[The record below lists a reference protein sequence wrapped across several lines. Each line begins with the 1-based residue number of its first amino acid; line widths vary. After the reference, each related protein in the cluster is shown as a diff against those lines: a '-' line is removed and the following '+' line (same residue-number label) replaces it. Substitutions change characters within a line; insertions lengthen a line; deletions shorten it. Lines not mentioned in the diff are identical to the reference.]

1 MNLFTFIKARVA
13 ILDVISEYVT
23 LKRAGGYH
31 KGTCPFHHEKT
42 ASFTVSPD
50 KDIFY
55 CFGCHVSGDAISF
68 IAKIENCSQKDAAKL
83 LSEKYSIELPQNIS
97 FELSEKHTE
106 EKNHYFAIC
115 KAVALWCHEQLLKN
129 PSAQA
134 YFQKRGFGQD
144 SFNYFTLGYFP
155 SGNASINDLLYSMKK
170 QSILPRDLIDAHIL
184 AEGRTTF
191 YSPFEERLIFPIK
204 DLLGRH
210 CGFGGRIFKD
220 HDTRPKYYN
229 SRENEYFT
237 KGSLLFNLDKA
248 KKSIQETGKI
258 FLVEGYTDCMAMT
271 QQGIPNTVATLGTA
285 CTIEHLKQLARYA
298 EHIYI
303 VYDGDAAGKQAVLRL
318 TELCWQVNLELK
330 VILLPNGDD
339 PASFFAKNGDMQTLI
354 NNAQDIFFFFIDSL
368 GQNFINKPLN
378 QKIQITRSF
387 LEVIAAITDS
397 LKKDILLQKAAKTFD
412 IPFESLKEELEGSQS
427 TRKTPES
434 TRVCLDTQNDQ
445 VESIS
450 LLEKRI
456 FCAIMNNMELLN
468 GEMRVRLIKY
478 LPSPLKDI
486 LIKLKETLEKSEKVT
501 FGLFFDTLNAHEK
514 QYISKLLLENNEVV
528 DDGAF
533 DKLLEQLQKK
543 QWKIIVRDIKLQLA
557 RAKQEGNADKISLIL
572 RDLMELQNKLISA
585 PHSDSL

>member
-1 MNLFTFIKARVA
+1 MNLFTFIKARIP

-50 KDIFY
+50 KEIFY
-55 CFGCHVSGDAISF
+55 CFGCHTSGDAISF

-83 LSEKYSIELPQNIS
+83 LAEKYNIELPHNIS

-129 PSAQA
+129 QPAQS
-134 YFQKRGFGQD
+134 YFHKRGFGHD

-184 AEGRTTF
+184 AEGRTTL

-204 DLLGRH
+204 DLLGRY

-229 SRENEYFT
+229 SRENEYFI

-298 EHIYI
+298 EHIYV
-303 VYDGDAAGKQAVLRL
+303 VYDGDSAGKQAVLRL

-354 NNAQDIFFFFIDSL
+354 NNAQDIFFFFIDTL

-378 QKIQITRSF
+378 QKIQTTRSF
-387 LEVIAAITDS
+387 LEVIGAITDP

-412 IPFESLKEELEGSQS
+412 IPFESLREELERTSKSNPALQQDD
-427 TRKTPES
+427 RES
-434 TRVCLDTQNDQ
+434 
-445 VESIS
+445 EPIP

-468 GEMRVRLIKY
+468 GDMRLRLIKY

-486 LIKLKETLEKSEKVT
+486 LIKLKETREISEKVT
-501 FGLFFDTLNAHEK
+501 FGLFFDTLNEYEK
-514 QYISKLLLENNEVV
+514 QYISKLLLENNEIV
-528 DDGAF
+528 DNAAF
-533 DKLLEQLQKK
+533 DGLLEQLQKK
-543 QWKIIVRDIKLQLA
+543 QWKLIVRDIQLQLA
-557 RAKQEGNADKISLIL
+557 RAKQEGNTDKISLIL
-572 RDLMELQNKLISA
+572 RDLMELQNKLMPA
-585 PHSDSL
+585 PHADNF